1 MHGPNLIFGA
11 EITAPGR
18 ALPHDGG
25 VSGDHRARS
34 TAGRTLEVIPPGA
47 GAAAMSS
54 GIVSVGLHLSGFEAF
69 SLVWLVIGSAIWL
82 VLTVVFASRLVDDR
96 ARWIDDADTPP
107 ALTGVAATTVLGTRF
122 VLLDWSPVGYAAL
135 VIALLAWVVLIPAV
149 IRHWTS
155 PTVGVHFLLC
165 VATQGL
171 AVLGATL
178 AASTSGSWLAIPSAA
193 AFVLG
198 LAFYVLVLVRFS
210 FNQLRVG
217 AGDHWV
223 FGGALAI
230 STLAAVKLSAAAP
243 AVGWPQGLHHFCQRL
258 SVGLMVVVLGCYAVL
273 LVCELVWPRL
283 DYDVRR
289 WSTAFPMGMTSAAL
303 LTVAAT
309 ASATWLKPVGQVL
322 VWPAVA
328 LCTVLLIAS
337 LRRLRAVSSPTPTVG
352 T

>member
-1 MHGPNLIFGA
+1 M
-11 EITAPGR
+11 
-18 ALPHDGG
+18 
-25 VSGDHRARS
+25 SGDHHARS
-34 TAGRTLEVIPPGA
+34 TAGRTLEIIPPGA

-54 GIVSVGLHLSGFEAF
+54 GIVSVALHLIGLEAF
-69 SLVWLVIGSAIWL
+69 SLVWLVIGTAVWL
-82 VLTVVFASRLVDDR
+82 VLAVVFASRLVDDR
-96 ARWIDDADTPP
+96 ARWIDEADTPP

-122 VLLDWSPVGYAAL
+122 ALFDWSLVGFTAL
-135 VIALLAWVVLIPAV
+135 AIAVLAWIVLIPAV

-178 AASTSGSWLAIPSAA
+178 AATTTAHWIAIPSAV

-210 FNQLRVG
+210 LNQLRVG

-230 STLAAVKLSAAAP
+230 STLAAGKLSAAAQ

-258 SVGLMVVVLGCYAVL
+258 SVGLMVLVLGCYAVL

-289 WSTAFPMGMTSAAL
+289 WSTAFPMGMTSAAS

-309 ASATWLKPVGQVL
+309 ASATWLKPVGEVL

>member
-1 MHGPNLIFGA
+1 M
-11 EITAPGR
+11 
-18 ALPHDGG
+18 
-25 VSGDHRARS
+25 SGDHRARS

-54 GIVSVGLHLSGFEAF
+54 GIVSVALHLIGLEAF
-69 SLVWLVIGSAIWL
+69 SLVWLVIGTAIWL

-96 ARWIDDADTPP
+96 ARWIDEADTPP

-122 VLLDWSPVGYAAL
+122 ALFDWSLVGFTAL
-135 VIALLAWVVLIPAV
+135 AIAVLAWIVLIPAV

-178 AASTSGSWLAIPSAA
+178 AATTTAHWIAIPSAV

-230 STLAAVKLSAAAP
+230 STLAAGKLSAAAQ
-243 AVGWPQGLHHFCQRL
+243 AVGWPQGLHHFCQWL
-258 SVGLMVVVLGCYAVL
+258 SVGLMVIVLGCYAVL

-289 WSTAFPMGMTSAAL
+289 WSTAFPMGMTSAAS

-309 ASATWLKPVGQVL
+309 ASATWLKPVGEVL

>member
-1 MHGPNLIFGA
+1 M
-11 EITAPGR
+11 T
-18 ALPHDGG
+18 
-25 VSGDHRARS
+25 GDHRARS

-54 GIVSVGLHLSGFEAF
+54 GIVSVALHLVGFETF
-69 SLVWLVIGSAIWL
+69 SLVWLVIGAVIWL
-82 VLTVVFASRLVDDR
+82 VLSVVFASRLIDDR
-96 ARWIDDADTPP
+96 ARWVDEADTPP
-107 ALTGVAATTVLGTRF
+107 ALTGVAATTVLGTRV
-122 VLLDWSPVGYAAL
+122 VLLDWDLVGYAAL
-135 VIALLAWVVLIPAV
+135 AIALVAWIVLIPAV

-165 VATQGL
+165 VATQGV

-178 AASTSGSWLAIPSAA
+178 AATTTAHWIAIPSAA

-198 LAFYVLVLVRFS
+198 LGFYVLVLVRFS

-230 STLAAVKLSAAAP
+230 STLAAGKLSAAAQ
-243 AVGWPQGLHHFCQRL
+243 AVGWPESLHLLFQRS
-258 SVGLMVVVLGCYAVL
+258 SVVLMILVLGCYGVL
-273 LVCELVWPRL
+273 VVCELIWPRL
-283 DYDVRR
+283 KYDVRR
-289 WSTAFPMGMTSAAL
+289 WSTAFPMGMTSAAS

-309 ASATWLKPVGQVL
+309 ASAPWLKPVGQVL

-328 LCTVLLIAS
+328 LCVILLIAS
-337 LRRLRAVSSPTPTVG
+337 ARQLWTVSSPTPTVG
-352 T
+352 A